1 MSDGIA
7 KGPTNLEVDLVVIG
21 GGGAG
26 LPAAI
31 SARENG
37 VSRIIVLEKRAVLGG
52 NAARAWGIFAA
63 DSRVQKQALVEARS
77 DDLFKTLINWSHW
90 SINAR
95 MVRAFI
101 NKSADT
107 VHWFEKKGIE
117 FDLLR
122 YFPGQEPPVWHVP
135 KGKGAQLIKVLGENC
150 KELGIQLLLQTQGK
164 KILCSDEGNITG
176 VIAEQAG
183 EEFTI
188 NTKSVIIATGG
199 YAGNPELLKQYCSYY
214 DEHIQCIG
222 LPHTGDGLLMGR
234 EIGASTEGLGLLH
247 LEWPHV
253 HGDPKAVLTT
263 LAREPYA
270 VYINKMGERFIDE
283 SQGLHAFV
291 GATAVLRQ
299 PEKVGYI
306 LLDERMIQSIENNG
320 VILGRG
326 KDRTLFRR
334 GMPGLQKELC
344 NAAVTNNSRV
354 KIAENWA
361 DLAGWIGAEPEVLE
375 SNINQYNNFCDTG
388 YDQEFVKN
396 PKYLVPLRT
405 GPFYAIKAELIFL
418 QTVGGLKVNDRMEVL
433 NHQNMPIPGLFAAG
447 VDIGGWEPDTY
458 CDALSGAAFGFSVN
472 SGRIAGENANDF
484 VNKM

>member
-1 MSDGIA
+1 MNDAISEGL
-7 KGPTNLEVDLVVIG
+7 TNIEVDLVVIG

-26 LPAAI
+26 LPAAV
-31 SARENG
+31 SAQENG
-37 VSRIIVLEKRAVLGG
+37 VSRIIILEKRAVLGG
-52 NAARAWGIFAA
+52 NAARAWGLFAT

-95 MVRAFI
+95 MIRAFI
-101 NKSADT
+101 NKSAET
-107 VHWFEKKGIE
+107 VHWLEKKGIE
-117 FDLLR
+117 FNLLR
-122 YFPGQEPPVWHVP
+122 YYPGQEPPVWHVP
-135 KGKGAQLIKVLGENC
+135 KGKGAQLVKVLGENC
-150 KELGIQLLLQTQGK
+150 NDLGIQLQLQTQCK

-176 VIAEQAG
+176 VIAEKAG

-291 GATAVLRQ
+291 SANAVLRQ

-306 LLDERMIQSIENNG
+306 LLDDRMIQSIEKNG

-326 KDRTLFRR
+326 KDRALFRR

-344 NAAVTNNSRV
+344 NAAVTNNRV
-354 KIAENWA
+354 MISENWA
-361 DLAGWIGAEPEVLE
+361 DLAGWIGAEPEVLK
-375 SNINQYNNFCDTG
+375 SNIDKYNKFCDSG
-388 YDQEFVKN
+388 YDQEFVKD
-396 PKYLVPLRT
+396 PKYLVALST

-472 SGRIAGENANDF
+472 SGRIAGENANVF

>member
-1 MSDGIA
+1 
-7 KGPTNLEVDLVVIG
+7 
-21 GGGAG
+21 
-26 LPAAI
+26 
-31 SARENG
+31 
-37 VSRIIVLEKRAVLGG
+37 
-52 NAARAWGIFAA
+52 
-63 DSRVQKQALVEARS
+63 
-77 DDLFKTLINWSHW
+77 
-90 SINAR
+90 
-95 MVRAFI
+95 
-101 NKSADT
+101 
-107 VHWFEKKGIE
+107 
-117 FDLLR
+117 
-122 YFPGQEPPVWHVP
+122 
-135 KGKGAQLIKVLGENC
+135 
-150 KELGIQLLLQTQGK
+150 
-164 KILCSDEGNITG
+164 
-176 VIAEQAG
+176 
-183 EEFTI
+183 
-188 NTKSVIIATGG
+188 
-199 YAGNPELLKQYCSYY
+199 
-214 DEHIQCIG
+214 
-222 LPHTGDGLLMGR
+222 
-234 EIGASTEGLGLLH
+234 
-247 LEWPHV
+247 
-253 HGDPKAVLTT
+253 
-263 LAREPYA
+263 
-270 VYINKMGERFIDE
+270 MGERFIDE